1 MLLLLTDSRFRLLW
15 LGGVLAIFGYVM
27 QGMVHGWLTLAV
39 TNSAFW
45 VGASSGIVGI
55 GLMSFSMVG
64 GLVADRFPRNI
75 AVAAAEAVMALRSV
89 ILALLVFS
97 DQIELWHLLTASL
110 VTGLAEAIWIPSV
123 FALNIDVVG
132 RRRLLSATAANFAAF
147 GVAGIMAPLAT
158 GALVARWDIGWAYVV
173 MAMFHLLSASVM
185 LRLRVP
191 RSDGSDEAAAS
202 NLSPW
207 RSIREGAAHIFS
219 SPWIRTLLAM
229 QLIGEAFGWSHI
241 TMLPVMARDVLGVD
255 AQGLGYVMAAGHAGF
270 LVGNLGLSTMGD
282 LRHKSRAAV
291 IGYGGYGLLLVLF
304 AGSRSF
310 PLSLAL
316 IGAAYA
322 MESLYEANLHT
333 MVQTAVPDRMRGRI
347 ISFQALTWGVTG
359 FSGFY
364 TGAVARRFGAPVA
377 IAIGG
382 VVVFANAARLAP
394 NLVRS
399 RPQQE

>member
-1 MLLLLTDSRFRLLW
+1 MLLLLTDGRFRLLW
-15 LGGVLAIFGYVM
+15 AGGVLAIFGYVM
-27 QGMVHGWLTLAV
+27 HGMVHGWLTLAV

-45 VGASSGIVGI
+45 VGASSGVVGI
-55 GLMSFSMVG
+55 GLLSFGMIG

-75 AVAAAEAVMALRSV
+75 AVAAAETAMALRSV

-110 VTGLAEAIWIPSV
+110 VTGLAEGIRIPSV

-132 RRRLLSATAANFAAF
+132 RRRLLSATAANFAAY
-147 GVAGIMAPLAT
+147 GAAGIMAPLAT
-158 GALVARWDIGWAYVV
+158 GALVAHWDMGWAYVV
-173 MAMFHLLSASVM
+173 MATFHVLSAIVM
-185 LRLRVP
+185 LRLKVP
-191 RSDGSDEAAAS
+191 RSEGSDEAAAS
-202 NLSPW
+202 KLSPW

-219 SPWIRTLLAM
+219 SPLIRTLLAM

-241 TMLPVMARDVLGVD
+241 SMLPVMARDVLGVD
-255 AQGLGYVMAAGHAGF
+255 AQGLGYLMAVGHTGF

-291 IGYGGYGLLLVLF
+291 IGYGGYGLLLALF
-304 AGSRSF
+304 ATSRSF

-316 IGAAYA
+316 LGVAYA
-322 MESLYEANLHT
+322 IESLYEVNLHT
-333 MVQTAVPDRMRGRI
+333 MVQSAVPDRMRGRI

-364 TGAVARRFGAPVA
+364 TGAVARKFGAPVA
-377 IAIGG
+377 IAVGG
-382 VVVFANAARLAP
+382 AVVFANAVRLTPTLA
-394 NLVRS
+394 LS